1 MIADLIEARL
11 RAGARRG
18 LRQLLLGLAGGA
30 MLAVGLGF
38 ATAAGWIALAEA
50 FGPLI
55 ASVALAGGY
64 GLVGLV
70 LLALA
75 AQGDGSPTPRQETG
89 RQRDAPPRSQSD
101 DPLSQVA
108 AAFSEGYAAGRKL
121 RGGTT
126 GRGSG

>member
-1 MIADLIEARL
+1 MIAAWIEAYV
-11 RAGARRG
+11 RAGLQRG
-18 LRQLLLGLAGGA
+18 LRQAVLVLTGGLA
-30 MLAVGLGF
+30 LAVGLGF

-50 FGPLI
+50 FGPLV

-70 LLALA
+70 LLAVA
-75 AQGDGSPTPRQETG
+75 AQGDGSATTRQDTT
-89 RQRDAPPRSQSD
+89 RQRDAPPRPQSD

-121 RGGTT
+121 RGGS
-126 GRGSG
+126 GRGGG